1 MNIFNKKIYL
11 DYASLTPI
19 DKGVLDIVNKYSG
32 IEYGNPDS
40 IHSSGVKA
48 KKVLNG
54 AKEIIVNTIH
64 AHPDE
69 ILFTSGGTESN
80 KLILEYFENKKV
92 IISSIEHSSIIKNV
106 DAVKI
111 NVDKNGL
118 LDLEELKKSL
128 TTDTAL
134 VSIIMVNNEI
144 GTIQSIHEISKII
157 RDFNKK
163 NNSNILLHTDA
174 CQAFVHND
182 IYVEKLG
189 IDLMTLDSH
198 KVYGPRGVGMLYV
211 KRGSIKI
218 ERAGTANIPGI
229 MGFVHALQMIEKNR
243 ADETKRISEFKKYFI
258 DEILKIRKDIK
269 INGVI
274 ENTSP
279 HILNIQIPGIDNEF
293 FLLQLDSEG
302 IEISTKS
309 ACLQD
314 EDESYVLKAIGASS
328 KESVRF
334 SFGRYTK
341 MSDIRR
347 VIRIIKEI
355 LVK

>member
-19 DKGVLDIVNKYSG
+19 DKGVLGIVNKYSG

-40 IHSSGVKA
+40 IHGAGVLA
-48 KKVLNG
+48 KKALNE
-54 AKEIIVNTIH
+54 AKEIVANIIH

-80 KLILEYFENKKV
+80 HLMLDCVKGKRV
-92 IISSIEHSSIIKNV
+92 VISSIEHSSIIKNV
-106 DAVKI
+106 DAIKI

-118 LDLEELKKSL
+118 LDLEELKNSL

-144 GTIQSIHEISKII
+144 GTIQSISEISKIV

-163 NNSNILLHTDA
+163 NNSKILIHTDA
-174 CQAFVHND
+174 CQAIVHNAV
-182 IYVEKLG
+182 YVEKMG
-189 IDLMTLDSH
+189 VDIITLDSH
-198 KVYGPRGVGMLYV
+198 KVYGPRGVGMLYI
-211 KRGSIKI
+211 KRGSANIQ
-218 ERAGTANIPGI
+218 RAGTSNIPGI
-229 MGFVHALQMIEKNR
+229 MGFAHALQMIEKNR
-243 ADETKRISEFKKYFI
+243 NDETKRISELKKYFI
-258 DEILKIRKDIK
+258 DEILKIKKDIK
-269 INGVI
+269 INGGI

-279 HILNIQIPGIDNEF
+279 HILNIQIPNIDNEF
-293 FLLQLDSEG
+293 FLLQLDAKG
-302 IEISTKS
+302 IMISTKS

-314 EDESYVLKAIGASS
+314 EDESYVLRAIGASS

-341 MSDIRR
+341 ISDIKR
-347 VIRIIKEI
+347 VIRVIKGI
-355 LVK
+355 LNK